1 MTDIS
6 PVKKMLDE
14 YKCRTNEQRS
24 AALREIVQELTL
36 VGLSR
41 TDFFSRAAFYGGT
54 ALRIFHG
61 LERYS
66 EDLDFSLEKPD
77 ASFSLN
83 DYLPAVR
90 DELASWGFDM
100 TVEQKKKANDRAIQ
114 SAFIKGGTLVHLV
127 KIASLE
133 PPVSGIPP
141 NSLLRV
147 KLEIDT
153 DPPGGAVFETKY
165 RLSPIPFAVRLYDTP
180 SLFAGKVHALLCRK
194 WKERVKGRDFFDYL
208 WYLSN
213 NIPLN
218 LAHLEARM
226 RQSGHWGAMPL
237 RESNLREML
246 EKRFSTVNFALAQE
260 DALPFVRDSRAVD
273 LWSAGFFITV
283 TRDRLA
289 VIASSG

>member
-24 AALREIVQELTL
+24 ATLREIVQELTL

-41 TDFFSRAAFYGGT
+41 TDFFSHAAFYGGT

>member
-24 AALREIVQELTL
+24 ATLREIVQELTL